1 MDVNVT
7 KSKPDKPGELRN
19 VFVDS
24 ISLVSKAANRKTYSI
39 LKMAK
44 NEEKPHMTNGEAQE
58 TPETVTKD
66 ERGLFHVLKSFFMGD
81 EDVEKGAVAAIVE
94 AQNNGQKLDQAIGA
108 LFSVLGISRW
118 GDPKAKPETDA
129 AKIRAALTDFKNVA
143 EDILIGKDEDVKKAV
158 EEVQKSG
165 RKISGS
171 RLSKIKEAYATLGD
185 LIAETDTD
193 NTEGEASEV
202 TKEELTQVV
211 KESIDTAI
219 KPFSERLE
227 KLEQGSEAPA
237 TGTDGQSPA
246 QPEASPEA
254 DIGAVVKEAVEKAI
268 APLTER
274 VEKIEKARGFS
285 NRQAEETSVQKGEND
300 IWAGAF

>member
-1 MDVNVT
+1 M
-7 KSKPDKPGELRN
+7 SKPETPGELRN
-19 VFVDS
+19 VRVDMV
-24 ISLVSKAANRKTYSI
+24 SLVHKAANGETYKIFKSD
-39 LKMAK
+39 KSAGEQPPAASAK
-44 NEEKPHMTNGEAQE
+44 AEA
-58 TPETVTKD
+58 PETVTKD
-66 ERGLFHVLKSFFMGD
+66 ERGLFHVLKSFFSG
-81 EDVEKGAVAAIVE
+81 ESVEKGAVAAIVE

-202 TKEELTQVV
+202 TKEELAQVV
-211 KESIDTAI
+211 KTSVDEAVKLIN
-219 KPFSERLE
+219 ERIEALE
-227 KLEQGSEAPA
+227 KSEADRNA
-237 TGTDGQSPA
+237 AVQA
-246 QPEASPEA
+246 APEVKEA
-254 DIGAVVKEAVEKAI
+254 PDIGAVVKEAVEKAME
-268 APLTER
+268 PLTER

-285 NRQAEETSVQKGEND
+285 NRQTEETKVQKSESDFWGGVF
-300 IWAGAF
+300 GA

>member
-1 MDVNVT
+1 
-7 KSKPDKPGELRN
+7 
-19 VFVDS
+19 
-24 ISLVSKAANRKTYSI
+24 
-39 LKMAK
+39 
-44 NEEKPHMTNGEAQE
+44 MTNGEAQE

-66 ERGLFHVLKSFFMGD
+66 VRGLFHVLKSFFMGD
-81 EDVEKGAVAAIVE
+81 EDVEKGAVADRFNAKDHGPRLADATE
-94 AQNNGQKLDQAIGA
+94 A
-108 LFSVLGISRW
+108 LFSTLGLNRW
-118 GDPKAKPETDA
+118 GEGFEKGETDA

-227 KLEQGSEAPA
+227 KLEKGSEAPA

-246 QPEASPEA
+246 QSEASPEA
-254 DIGAVVKEAVEKAI
+254 NIGAVVKEAVEKAI
-268 APLTER
+268 APLQER
-274 VEKIEKARGFS
+274 LEKVEKARGFS
-285 NRQAEETSVQKGEND
+285 NKAPEDTTVQKDGDD
-300 IWAGAF
+300 IWGNIF

>member
-1 MDVNVT
+1 MDVNVA

-44 NEEKPHMTNGEAQE
+44 NTEQPDTANGKTQKA
-58 TPETVTKD
+58 PETVTKD

-143 EDILIGKDEDVKKAV
+143 EDILIGKDDEVKKAV

-211 KESIDTAI
+211 KDGIDAAI
-219 KPFSERLE
+219 KPFDERLA
-227 KLEQGSEAPA
+227 KLEKGAEEPKSEA
-237 TGTDGQSPA
+237 DGQSPA
-246 QPEASPEA
+246 QPETPPEA